1 MFTENANRIF
11 NRVIEE
17 YHRWDDVDRPV
28 ENPYEPGTIDHLLYH
43 KNWIDTVQWH
53 LEDIIRDPQID
64 PVAALAIKRRI
75 DKSNQERTDM
85 VEYVD
90 SYLLDKYREIEPL
103 PGARLNTETPAWA
116 IDRLSILALKIYHMA
131 CETERTDVDDAHRA
145 ACRKKLDVLLAQ
157 QADLS
162 KAIEELIEDIEA
174 GRKYMKTYKQ
184 MKMYNDPALN
194 PVLYGQKS
202 KKLPRHLIV
211 YRTSAM
217 GDVAMLAH
225 ALRALKRA
233 YPDLQVTVAT
243 RPLFRAFFTDL
254 DVGFLDVDVKGAH
267 HSLCGI
273 WRLAAQ
279 ARRLGADAV
288 ADVHGVLRSVTFRT
302 ALRLHGI
309 PFAAIGKGRDEKGEF
324 IRRGGRGVKPAKHTV
339 VRYCD
344 VFRKLGFV
352 FDDPKP
358 AVRREHPSPMGE
370 KTGTWIGFAP
380 FSAQQGK
387 TYPEPLARET
397 VRLLAGRYDR
407 VFIHSGGGAEA
418 EFAQEMER
426 LHPNVTAL
434 FGRVKMAGE
443 IDLIA
448 NLDCVVS
455 MDSLVMH
462 LASLVAT
469 PVVSVWGATHPG
481 LGFFGYG
488 CDPRG
493 IVQAD
498 MECRPCSV
506 FGNKPC
512 RYGDY
517 RCLHA
522 VTPAMIVERVE
533 EIVGK

>member
-1 MFTENANRIF
+1 
-11 NRVIEE
+11 
-17 YHRWDDVDRPV
+17 
-28 ENPYEPGTIDHLLYH
+28 
-43 KNWIDTVQWH
+43 
-53 LEDIIRDPQID
+53 
-64 PVAALAIKRRI
+64 
-75 DKSNQERTDM
+75 
-85 VEYVD
+85 
-90 SYLLDKYREIEPL
+90 
-103 PGARLNTETPAWA
+103 
-116 IDRLSILALKIYHMA
+116 
-131 CETERTDVDDAHRA
+131 
-145 ACRKKLDVLLAQ
+145 
-157 QADLS
+157 
-162 KAIEELIEDIEA
+162 
-174 GRKYMKTYKQ
+174 
-184 MKMYNDPALN
+184 
-194 PVLYGQKS
+194 
-202 KKLPRHLIV
+202 
-211 YRTSAM
+211 M
-217 GDVAMLAH
+217 GDVVMLAH
-225 ALRALKRA
+225 ALRALKEA
-233 YPDLQVTVAT
+233 YPDLRVTVAT
-243 RPLFRAFFTDL
+243 RPVFRAFFTGLDL
-254 DVGFLDVDVKGAH
+254 GFMDVDIKGVH
-267 HSLCGI
+267 HSLRGM
-273 WRLAAQ
+273 WRLAAD
-279 ARRLGADAV
+279 ARRLGVDAV

-493 IVQAD
+493 IVQAVIATVICLVIAFPIGYMLSRLAPPHQKMMQMLIMLPMWMNFLLRTYAWMTLLENNGLINRFLGLFGIGPLHMINTSGAVVLSMVYSYLPFMILPLYTIMVKID
-498 MECRPCSV
+498 QSV
-506 FGNKPC
+506 IEAAQDLGASQFHILSRVLVPLAMPGITTGITMVFMPAVSTFIISRLLGGGTQMMLGDLIEQQFLGGAYNPQLGAAIALVMMAIVVVCMLVMNRFGD
-512 RYGDY
+512 GEEQ
-517 RCLHA
+517 A
-522 VTPAMIVERVE
+522 VML
-533 EIVGK
+533 